1 MAQRISP
8 FSQIPSESIP
18 YAQEALQMSSA
29 KRGLGAMTLPNAGM
43 SNAMDGGAYS
53 SPHANAQLERNG
65 MLSLQNMQ
73 QNAIS
78 ARPQAQA
85 QGAGQVRKQMVDM
98 STQDS
103 HTQQYLNQN
112 LANQIEK
119 SATRGSGIMTLN
131 SLMESPA
138 RAKFENDIAV
148 SAAMHQEGRAPE
160 LGQMM
165 VEANRYM

>member
-53 SPHANAQLERNG
+53 SPHANAQEQRNAE
-65 MLSLQNMQ
+65 LALQNVQ

-98 STQDS
+98 STQES
-103 HTQQYLNQN
+103 HAQQFMNQN
-112 LANQIEK
+112 LANKIEQ
-119 SATRGSGIMTLN
+119 SPTRGSGIMTLN
-131 SLMESPA
+131 SIMESPA

-148 SAAMHQEGRAPE
+148 SAAMHQEGQAPE
-160 LGQMM
+160 LGQLTA
-165 VEANRYM
+165 EANRYM

>member
-1 MAQRISP
+1 
-8 FSQIPSESIP
+8 
-18 YAQEALQMSSA
+18 MSSA

-53 SPHANAQLERNG
+53 SPHANAQEQRNAE
-65 MLSLQNMQ
+65 LALQNVQ

-98 STQDS
+98 STQES
-103 HTQQYLNQN
+103 HAQQFMNQN
-112 LANQIEK
+112 LANKIEQ
-119 SATRGSGIMTLN
+119 SPTRGSGIMTLN
-131 SLMESPA
+131 SIMESPA

-160 LGQMM
+160 LGQMTA
-165 VEANRYM
+165 EANRYM